1 MKIGDR
7 GTLHFEDPSAIGYN
21 GVWVEI
27 KMVREKNGRKQYL
40 CESIKGT
47 AVVWAYEEEII
58 HQQFKQQK
66 TMIAN
71 YLKKLQELQLRT
83 VGTQV
88 CMQIQNRWDK
98 EAGEPWL
105 AITVYHED
113 WLDADD
119 DDLYL
124 RTSIYEWSN
133 IGDYTLE
140 ETEALNLKIGRAH
153 V

>member
-1 MKIGDR
+1 MI
-7 GTLHFEDPSAIGYN
+7 
-21 GVWVEI
+21 
-27 KMVREKNGRKQYL
+27 EK
-40 CESIKGT
+40 
-47 AVVWAYEEEII
+47 
-58 HQQFKQQK
+58 
-66 TMIAN
+66 

-98 EAGEPWL
+98 EASAPWL
-105 AITVYHED
+105 VVTVFHED

-124 RTSIYEWSN
+124 RASIHEWSN

-140 ETEALNLKIGRAH
+140 ETEVQNLRSYNSVEAFVEKLLSI
-153 V
+153 